1 MILKNIFGK
10 TVEAAKKTA
19 HQMYG
24 DDILI
29 LEASEP
35 TSEGQ
40 KAKVTIFSDSPLEE
54 KSVTQT
60 RKRTFRDTL
69 KAEDEGVQIERSST
83 ALSASNKREHAN

>member
-29 LEASEP
+29 LEASEA
-35 TSEGQ
+35 TSDGQ
-40 KAKVTIFSDSPLEE
+40 NAKITIFSDSQREE
-54 KSVTQT
+54 KLVLEIKQRISEIPSKKKIMVCSSNEAAVLFLHLT
-60 RKRTFRDTL
+60 REKIPT
-69 KAEDEGVQIERSST
+69 
-83 ALSASNKREHAN
+83 